1 MKVLVTGVTGQLGYD
16 VVKELK
22 KRKIDHL
29 GVSSKEFDISDFEQT
44 RKFILTHQ
52 PDVVIHCAAYT
63 AVDQAEEEVQIAEK
77 VNVLGTNH
85 IALVCKEID
94 AKMVYISTDYV
105 FDGKSTVPYEVEDKT
120 NPMSVYGKT
129 KRDGENKVRDLVK
142 KHFIVRISWVFGKNE
157 NNFIKTMLRIGKQQ
171 EEISVVADQI
181 GSPTYTVDLSVLL
194 VSMIQTEKY
203 GTYHATNEGYCSW
216 AQLAEEIFRVARYET
231 KVRHITSSAY
241 PTKAMRPLNSRLSK
255 KSLEDSGFCK
265 LPNWQDAVAR
275 YLKEPF

>member
-1 MKVLVTGVTGQLGYD
+1 
-16 VVKELK
+16 
-22 KRKIDHL
+22 
-29 GVSSKEFDISDFEQT
+29 
-44 RKFILTHQ
+44 
-52 PDVVIHCAAYT
+52 
-63 AVDQAEEEVQIAEK
+63 
-77 VNVLGTNH
+77 
-85 IALVCKEID
+85 
-94 AKMVYISTDYV
+94 
-105 FDGKSTVPYEVEDKT
+105 
-120 NPMSVYGKT
+120 
-129 KRDGENKVRDLVK
+129 
-142 KHFIVRISWVFGKNE
+142 
-157 NNFIKTMLRIGKQQ
+157 MLRIGKQQ

-231 KVRHITSSAY
+231 KVRHIASSAY

-275 YLKEPF
+275 YLKGPF